1 MKTLILTLA
10 AVLGLAAGGSLV
22 TAAHAATPSY
32 GHGTHLYAPSEANG

>member
-1 MKTLILTLA
+1 MKAMILTLA

-22 TAAHAATPSY
+22 SAAHAAIPGY